1 MVANDAALDGLGFRR
16 YLPFLGGT
24 FRVEGPV
31 SIITSRHLSLLA
43 PGGTIDLEHAAASR
57 SSATSADRGR

>member
-24 FRVEGPV
+24 FQVEGPV

-43 PGGTIDLEHAAASR
+43 PGGTIRYE
-57 SSATSADRGR
+57 